1 MSMEM
6 KRFLKKIGL
15 FLLVLILTVCGCTAL
30 FFGVV
35 PPEYVRIYTQ
45 AMVDKVNRLE
55 SIEGPRIVLVGN
67 SNLAFGIDS
76 AEIED
81 AFGIPVVNMGM
92 HGGFGNAFD
101 EQVCTLDVHEG
112 DLYVIAHNTY
122 SDDDM
127 IPNPELVWMT
137 IENYPELHRLIRRK
151 DYMNMARAFPRY
163 AFKATVKWVREKIS
177 GHEVFVDGTD
187 GFMSRAAFNEYGD
200 NVYPRPENDF
210 LFTEG
215 SVPLPQI
222 NDACVNRLNELKAWL
237 NAQGAE
243 MVIAAYP
250 IGDGEFTPAEDEYIS
265 FQQELADRLD
275 AEVIS
280 DFTDYFYDYSLFFD
294 SNLHLT
300 DEGVKLR
307 TAQLIK
313 DLTKVIKP

>member
-1 MSMEM
+1 MNNNNDINAKLLDACIAE
-6 KRFLKKIGL
+6 KADFGL
-15 FLLVLILTVCGCTAL
+15 VEEL
-30 FFGVV
+30 
-35 PPEYVRIYTQ
+35 
-45 AMVDKVNRLE
+45 VDKGADPLE
-55 SIEGPRIVLVGN
+55 
-67 SNLAFGIDS
+67 
-76 AEIED
+76 
-81 AFGIPVVNMGM
+81 
-92 HGGFGNAFD
+92 
-101 EQVCTLDVHEG
+101 T
-112 DLYVIAHNTY
+112 
-122 SDDDM
+122 
-127 IPNPELVWMT
+127 
-137 IENYPELHRLIRRK
+137 
-151 DYMNMARAFPRY
+151 
-163 AFKATVKWVREKIS
+163 
-177 GHEVFVDGTD
+177 
-187 GFMSRAAFNEYGD
+187 FNEYGD

-280 DFTDYFYDYSLFFD
+280 DFTDYFYGYSLFFD

-307 TAQLIK
+307 TAQLIR

>member
-1 MSMEM
+1 M
-6 KRFLKKIGL
+6 KRFIRTIAV
-15 FLLVLILTVCGCTAL
+15 FLLTLVLLVSGLCAVFFAL
-30 FFGVV
+30 V
-35 PPEYVRIYTQ
+35 PPEYERIYTQ
-45 AMVDKVNRLE
+45 AMVDKVARLHAT
-55 SIEGPRIVLVGN
+55 EGPRIVLVGN
-67 SNLAFGIDS
+67 SNLAFGINS
-76 AEIED
+76 PEIEET
-81 AFGIPVVNMGM
+81 FGIPVVNMGM

-112 DLYVIAHNTY
+112 DIYVIAHNTY

-137 IENYPELHRLIRRK
+137 IENYPELHQLIRRK

-163 AFKATVKWVREKIS
+163 AFKATVKWVREQIS
-177 GHEVFVDGTD
+177 GHEVIVDGTD

-200 NVYPRPENDF
+200 DVYPRPENDF

-222 NDACVNRLNELKAWL
+222 NDLCVNRLNAL
-237 NAQGAE
+237 NAELVQKGAR

-250 IGDGEFTPAEDEYIS
+250 IGDGEFTPAREEYEA
-265 FQQELADRLD
+265 FQKELAERLD

-300 DEGVKLR
+300 DAGAEMR
-307 TAQLIK
+307 TQQLIQ
-313 DLTKVIKP
+313 DLKKVIQPAGTK